1 MTMDMKEIQARTLY
15 RPKILLVDDE
25 QAILTGLK
33 RQLTSHGYE
42 VRTATGGLKGIEEI
56 ELEMPDLVV
65 LDLMMPDLDGLQVTY
80 DVRFRLKSNIPIIVL
95 SAREEEQKKVEALD
109 LGADDYL
116 TKPFGLDE
124 LLARIRVAL
133 RRFNREKSLVENK
146 QQLTTIEDG
155 HLTIDLTR
163 HQVWRDGKEVKLT
176 PKQYD
181 LLKYLALNRDKLISH
196 RMLLQSAWGPN
207 YSNETQYLH
216 VFIRQLRQKIEPDP
230 ASPRYIL
237 TEPGLSYRFH
247 LPSPQEDEIP
257 Q

>member
-1 MTMDMKEIQARTLY
+1 MITENKEIQSKTLY

-25 QAILTGLK
+25 QAILNGLK

-42 VRTATGGLKGIEEI
+42 VRTASGGLKGIEEI

-80 DVRFRLKSNIPIIVL
+80 DIRFRLKSNIPIIIL
-95 SAREEEQKKVEALD
+95 SAREEERQKVEALD

-133 RRFNREKSLVENK
+133 RRFSRERNLAENK
-146 QQLTTIEDG
+146 QKVTIIGDG
-155 HLTIDLTR
+155 HLTLDLNL
-163 HQVWRDGKEVKLT
+163 HQVLRDGKEVKLT

-237 TEPGLSYRFH
+237 TEPGLGYRFH
-247 LPSPQEDEIP
+247 LPSPPEDEN
-257 Q
+257 